1 VIHAR
6 IRDRRPSDLAD
17 CVSALRAVHETDGY
31 PMNWPEDP
39 IAWLSPADG
48 LQAWVAVTDDG
59 GVAGHVMLQST
70 STASVSAVARLFVAP
85 RARGCGLGARLLD
98 HVRQWAAERGIDLV
112 LEVTA
117 GERSSAIALYERTGW
132 RRTGT
137 EQASWTAPS
146 GEPVLLYRYALPPSA
161 ADSEQ
166 LAGGVNAVVRMGRRV
181 HRPAGEWTPAVHAL
195 LKHLES
201 KGFTAAPRVHGF
213 DAEGREV
220 LDFISGEVPGA
231 RVHVT
236 DEALA
241 EVAVMLRAFHDA
253 TGDFSPPPA
262 AAWQFPPRTPAEVI
276 CHGDVAP
283 YNTVFRDGRP
293 VALIDFDTAHPA
305 PRIWDVAYAAYRFV
319 QLVEDGVPPAEQARR
334 LALFADAYGLS
345 AADREALIDTAI
357 ARLHHLVAFMRR
369 QAAAGHPAF
378 SRHVAE
384 GHDGYYLRNV
394 EHIGE
399 HRARF
404 EAAQNPE
411 PNRPAWH

>member
-1 VIHAR
+1 MIDSR
-6 IRDRRPSDLAD
+6 IRDRRPSDLPA
-17 CVSALRAVHETDGY
+17 CVRALLAVHESDGY

-59 GVAGHVMLQST
+59 DVAGHVMLQGT
-70 STASVSAVARLFVAP
+70 STPSVAAVARLFVAP
-85 RARGCGLGARLLD
+85 LARGRGFGARLLD
-98 HVRQWAAERGIDLV
+98 QARQWAADRGIDLV

-117 GERSSAIALYERTGW
+117 DERSSAIALYERTGW
-132 RRTGT
+132 RRIGT

-146 GEPVLLYRYALPPSA
+146 GEPVLLHRYALPSSA
-161 ADSEQ
+161 ADSQQ
-166 LAGGVNAVVRMGRRV
+166 LVGGVNTVVRIGERV

-201 KGFTAAPRVHGF
+201 KGFTAAPRAHGF
-213 DAEGREV
+213 DAEGREI
-220 LDFISGEVPGA
+220 LDFIPGDVPGA
-231 RVHVT
+231 EVHIT

-241 EVAVMLRAFHDA
+241 EVAALLRAFHDA
-253 TGDFSPPPA
+253 TLDFSPPPD
-262 AAWQFPPRTPAEVI
+262 AAWHLAPRTPAEVI

-305 PRIWDVAYAAYRFV
+305 PRVWDVAYAAYRFV
-319 QLVEDGVPPAEQARR
+319 QLIWHGAPPAEQARR
-334 LALFADAYGLS
+334 LALFADAYALS
-345 AADREALIDTAI
+345 AAHRRVLVDTAI
-357 ARLHHLVAFMRR
+357 ARLRHLVDFLRD

-384 GHDGYYLRNV
+384 GHDAYYLRNV
-394 EHIGE
+394 EHIIE
-399 HRARF
+399 HRAVF
-404 EAAQNPE
+404 EAAVVPGSS
-411 PNRPAWH
+411 RPASR